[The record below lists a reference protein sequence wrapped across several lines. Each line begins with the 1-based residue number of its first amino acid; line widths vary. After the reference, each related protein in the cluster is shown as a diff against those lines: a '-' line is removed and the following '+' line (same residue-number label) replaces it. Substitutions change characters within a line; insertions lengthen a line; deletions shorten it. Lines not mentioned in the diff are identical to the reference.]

1 MKITLEEA
9 RNSLSMETD
18 CTTEVESVSVEI
30 GELCSKVEAFDSSVI
45 VKHQEHRSL
54 KILSLEFL
62 WKKTLIEKK
71 LMALKYSVS

>member
-45 VKHQEHRSL
+45 VKHQEHSEKVVSRHN
-54 KILSLEFL
+54 LSDRKNRKV
-62 WKKTLIEKK
+62 KKRVKE
-71 LMALKYSVS
+71 AE